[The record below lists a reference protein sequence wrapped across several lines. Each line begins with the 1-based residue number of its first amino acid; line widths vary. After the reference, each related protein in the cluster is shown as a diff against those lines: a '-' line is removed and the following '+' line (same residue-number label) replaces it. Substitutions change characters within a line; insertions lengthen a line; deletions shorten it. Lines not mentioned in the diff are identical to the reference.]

1 MAAKKNGR
9 NRGEQPAKPSR
20 QVTEKVEHVVTA
32 DRGTT
37 IREEFAKAAM
47 QGLCAYPNRIGSHG
61 DLVAHAVR
69 LADALLAELAKDGA

>member
-37 IREEFAKAAM
+37 IREEFVKAAM
-47 QGLCAYPNRIGSHG
+47 LGLLASGRPYR
-61 DLVAHAVR
+61 DDVELAQHAVR
-69 LADALLAELAKDGA
+69 IADTQLAELAKDGA